1 MSLCHPWMIFHEFDC
16 FLVFHAT
23 SDKRVI
29 CHEPKCVVS
38 TCLEHFLLSLFKVIY
53 EVDQLA
59 LAEIALTMAASANV
73 YEEEMEEEEEE
84 VQMKNFFFVIF
95 GHEQSLCLCMIN

>member
-1 MSLCHPWMIFHEFDC
+1 MIFHEFDC

-29 CHEPKCVVS
+29 CHGSKCDVS
-38 TCLEHFLLSLFKVIY
+38 TCLEHFLLSLSEVIY

-84 VQMKNFFFVIF
+84 VQMNFF
-95 GHEQSLCLCMIN
+95 CLSFLGTINLFFSV